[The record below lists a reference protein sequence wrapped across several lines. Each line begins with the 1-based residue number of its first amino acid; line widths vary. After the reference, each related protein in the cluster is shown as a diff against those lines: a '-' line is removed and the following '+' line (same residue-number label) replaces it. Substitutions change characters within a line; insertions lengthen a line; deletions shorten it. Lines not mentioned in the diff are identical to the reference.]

1 VTLPRFARTRSIGF
15 AFMAVCAA
23 LSCNEGVGPTRGMG
37 NYELATFDGAPAP
50 FILSDDRFAA
60 GDRIVVEQ
68 VTDSI
73 SIQSRSRLIRARST
87 RVSFYAPDGSLDSAS
102 AGWSRTAS
110 YTRTGLIFPHQM
122 IITFDAIPSPVP
134 PETLEVASS
143 EVLIGHRLIGGWCKA
158 GPPLEC
164 PTEARIR
171 EFVYRRQ

>member
-1 VTLPRFARTRSIGF
+1 MNSPRFAHKNRVGF
-15 AFMAVCAA
+15 ALAAVCA

-37 NYELATFDGAPAP
+37 NYALAALDGAPPP
-50 FILSDDRFAA
+50 FILSDDRFTA

-73 SIQSRSRLIRARST
+73 SIQSRSRLIRAQAT
-87 RVSFYAPDGSLDSAS
+87 RVSFYAPDGSLDSVS

-110 YTRTGLIFPHQM
+110 YATTGLLFPHQL
-122 IITFDAIPSPVP
+122 IITFDAIPSPMP

-143 EVLIGHRLIGGWCKA
+143 QVLIGHRLIGGWCKI

-164 PTEARIR
+164 PTETRIR